1 MFSRIAV
8 INRGE
13 PAVRLIRA
21 VRELNA
27 EFGYGIKVIALHT
40 ESERGALFVRSADE
54 GVRIREKGD
63 LSSPYLDHAVLRQAL
78 IESKADAA
86 WVGWGFVAEDPTF
99 AELCAELG
107 VTFIGPPPEAMRR
120 LGDKVEAKYLAEA
133 TKVPVAPWSG
143 GPVETMEEALE
154 HAKDIGYPM
163 ILKARSGGG
172 GRGIRMVFDP
182 SELEEAI
189 ERTQSE
195 AQKAFNDHVIFMEHL
210 VQGGRHIEVQ
220 VIADNYGNAWAPGVR
235 DCSIQRRNQKLIEES
250 FSPALTK
257 EQADDLAARAIAL
270 VKEAGYRGAGTVEF
284 LYQPQQKTFA
294 FLEVN
299 TRLQVE
305 HPITEEST
313 GLDLVKLQILVADGY
328 RLEGDC
334 PPVYGH
340 AVEARLN
347 AEDADNGFAP
357 SPGRVELLTL
367 PVGPGIRVDT
377 GIATGDAIS
386 PDYDSMVAKIIAW
399 GRDRNEA
406 LARLRVALRETTV
419 VVKGGTTT
427 KSFLL
432 KLLDRPEVIE
442 GTADTGWLDRA
453 NLHEDPELAA
463 GADAALLYVAVD
475 VYESEEELERES
487 FLRAARG
494 GRPKANH
501 AVGRELELGYRGQ
514 TYALTIAQI
523 SPRRYRVEV
532 PDGSVVELELERQS
546 RFESRLTIGDRR
558 HHIVASTSA
567 AGHLVEVDSVSH
579 RVSRDE
585 GGMVRSPAPAVVVA
599 LRAAAGDDVEAGDTI
614 MILESMKM
622 ETPVK
627 APYAGRVREI
637 LAAVNSQV
645 DAGGAL
651 LRLDKLEEEGAVSTA
666 PTVEFAT
673 DAATAESDLRDRAFA
688 DLAALRALVMGYDVS
703 AARSRTLWA
712 DYDRVREQVPLED
725 DELLGAALDVLETF
739 ADLAELSRNR
749 PAGEEEEA
757 WDERVHSPREYF
769 HSYLQSLDLD
779 RAGLPEGF
787 RSRLARALAHY
798 GVTDLEPSG
807 QLEEA
812 VYRVFLAQERVGDQI
827 PFIAG
832 LLERWRTRAA
842 TLSEDMRARIGA
854 VVERLVVA
862 TRSRYPLI
870 GDLARS
876 IRFEV
881 YERPVIRAARQK
893 LYAEVRANLTV
904 LAENP
909 QAPDRAERI
918 DTLVASSEPVVR
930 LFAEELLNRPAGVPT
945 MLDVMNRRYY
955 KIRDLEDVHLGEIA
969 GRPTLTGNY
978 MLGGKR
984 LYLIST
990 TADHAD
996 LASALSAVD
1005 AEANRVADPANLV
1018 TDLYL
1023 AWADAPED
1031 PDAISAELQAVL
1043 QDYGTLAA
1051 GRRVTVTVAFN
1062 TESPDVLQFT
1072 YRPGAH
1078 GLAEE
1083 RVIRGMHPLTGQRLD
1098 LWRLKNFNGTRVPA
1112 AEGTYVFHLVAPN
1125 NPSDERLVALAEVR
1139 DVTPV
1144 RDADGAVV
1152 SFPVAERVLAACLES
1167 IRRAQA
1173 GHSGRNP
1180 LQNNAIFLHVW
1191 PPVEVPVSD
1200 LGRFARDTAPL
1211 TLGTGLSEITV
1222 LARLRQRDSSLKDVA
1237 LRFAFQAG
1245 AGVSVTVSDPPTEP
1259 LAVLD
1264 DYALKVQRSAARS
1277 AAYPYEIVP
1286 LLTGAN
1292 GSFTE
1297 YDFRDDNTFGPVDRP
1312 AGQNKAG
1319 VVAGLVTTP
1328 SDRYPEGMTRV
1339 VLMGDPTKALGTVA
1353 VAECAIIA
1361 EAVKLAGEK
1370 GLPVEWFTLSSG
1382 AKISMDSG
1390 TENMDGVARALREI
1404 VNFTQGGGEINIIVS
1419 GINVGAQP
1427 YWNAEATMLQHTKGI
1442 LIMTPD
1448 SAMVLTG
1455 KLSLDY
1461 SGGVSAEDNFGIGG
1475 YDRVMG
1481 PNGEAQYWA
1490 PNLTAAVD
1498 ILFQHYEHA
1507 YHAPGEKYPR
1517 RAVTSDPL
1525 DRDVRSAPHVHP
1537 DSPFTTV
1544 GDIFA
1549 EETNKDRKKPF
1560 DIRAVIDAISDQDH
1574 PTLERWA
1581 GMADADTAVV
1591 VDAHLGGYPVAILG
1605 IESRSIPRRGFLPT
1619 DGPESF
1625 SGGTLFPKSSKKAAR
1640 AINSASGSR
1649 PLVVL
1654 ANLSGFDGS
1663 PESLRNVQLEY
1674 GAEIGRAIVNFDG
1687 PIIFCVISRYHGG
1700 AFVVFSGALNDNMEV
1715 IAVEGSFASVIGGAP
1730 AAAVVFTRDVNN
1742 RTANDQRVKELEAR
1756 IADAHDDAE
1765 RSRLRVELADV
1776 RGAVRSEKLGEVAVE
1791 FEQIHNIERA
1801 REVGS
1806 VHTIIPA
1813 VELRPYLI
1821 QAVARG
1827 MARTGGVPVD

>member
-40 ESERGALFVRSADE
+40 ESERGALFVRLADE
-54 GVRIREKGD
+54 GVRIREKGE
-63 LSSPYLDHAVLRQAL
+63 LSSPYLDHAVLRKAL

-99 AELCAELG
+99 AELCEELG

-120 LGDKVEAKYLAEA
+120 LGDKVEAKYMAEA
-133 TKVPVAPWSG
+133 TNVPVAPWSG

-154 HAKDIGYPM
+154 HAKSIGYPM

-182 SELEEAI
+182 AELEEAI

-257 EQADDLAARAIAL
+257 EQAADLAARAIDL
-270 VKEAGYRGAGTVEF
+270 VLAVGYRGAGTVEF
-284 LYQPQQKTFA
+284 LYQPEKKTFA

-305 HPITEEST
+305 HPITEAST
-313 GLDLVKLQILVADGY
+313 GIDLVKLQILVADGY
-328 RLEGDC
+328 KLEGDC
-334 PPVYGH
+334 PPVFGH
-340 AVEARLN
+340 SVEARLN

-357 SPGRVELLTL
+357 SPGKVELLTL

-399 GRDRNEA
+399 GRDRDEA

-432 KLLDRPEVIE
+432 KLLDRPEVID

-463 GADAALLYVAVD
+463 GADVALLYVAAD
-475 VYESEEELERES
+475 VYESEEQLERDA
-487 FLRAARG
+487 FLRSAHG
-494 GRPKANH
+494 GRPKASH
-501 AVGRELELGYRGQ
+501 EVGREIELGYRGQ
-514 TYALTIAQI
+514 TYSLNIAQI

-532 PDGSVVELELERQS
+532 PGGGVVELELERQS
-546 RFESRLTIGDRR
+546 KFESRLSIGDRR
-558 HHIVASTSA
+558 HQIVAATNA

-599 LRAAAGDDVEAGDTI
+599 LRAAPGDDVQAGDTI
-614 MILESMKM
+614 MILEAMKM
-622 ETPVK
+622 ETAVK

-637 LAAVNSQV
+637 LASVNSQV

-651 LRLDKLEEEGAVSTA
+651 LRLDKIEEEGAASTA
-666 PTVEFAT
+666 PVVEFSA
-673 DAATAESDLRDRAFA
+673 DSVVDRSDLRVKALR
-688 DLAALRALVMGYDVS
+688 DLRALRALVMGYDVS
-703 AARSRTLWA
+703 AQRAKSLWSE
-712 DYDRVREQVPLED
+712 YDQVREQVPLDD
-725 DELLGAALDVLETF
+725 DELLGAALDVMETF

-749 PAGEEEEA
+749 PAGEEESG
-757 WDERVHSPREYF
+757 DEQVHSPREYF
-769 HSYLQSLDLD
+769 HSYLQSLDLEV
-779 RAGLPEGF
+779 AGLPEGF
-787 RSRLARALAHY
+787 RSRLAKALAHY
-798 GVTDLEPSG
+798 GVTDLEPSPA
-807 QLEEA
+807 LEEA

-827 PFIAG
+827 PIIAG
-832 LLERWRTRAA
+832 LLERWRTRASL
-842 TLSEDMRARIGA
+842 LSEEMRQRVGA

-881 YERPVIRAARQK
+881 YERPVIEAARTS
-893 LYAEVRANLTV
+893 LYEEVRADVGV

-909 QAPDRAERI
+909 GAPNRAELM

-930 LFAEELLNRPAGVPT
+930 LMAEELLGRPSGVPA
-945 MLDVMNRRYY
+945 MLEVMNRRYY
-955 KIRDLEDVHLGEIA
+955 KIRDLEDVEVTEID
-969 GRPTLTGNY
+969 GRPSLTGNY
-978 MLGGKR
+978 ELGGNR

-990 TADHAD
+990 TATHAD
-996 LASALSAVD
+996 LPAALSAAD
-1005 AEANRVADPANLV
+1005 AAANLVPDPANLV
-1018 TDLYL
+1018 TDLYV

-1031 PDAISAELQAVL
+1031 PDAISAELARTL
-1043 QDYGTLAA
+1043 QDYGTIAG

-1062 TESPDVLQFT
+1062 EAAPDVLQFT
-1072 YRPGAH
+1072 FRPGSH

-1125 NPSDERLVALAEVR
+1125 NPADERLVALAEVR

-1144 RDADGAVV
+1144 RDADGHVV
-1152 SFPVAERVLAACLES
+1152 SFPAAERVLAACLES

-1173 GHSGRNP
+1173 GLSGRKS

-1200 LGRFARDTAPL
+1200 LGRFAQDTAPL

-1222 LARLRQRDSSLKDVA
+1222 LARLRQQDGSLKDVA

-1245 AGVSVTVSDPPTEP
+1245 AGVQVTVSDPPTEP

-1264 DYALKVQRSAARS
+1264 DYALKVQRSAARG
-1277 AAYPYEIVP
+1277 AAYPYEIIP

-1292 GSFTE
+1292 GQFTE
-1297 YDFRDDNTFGPVDRP
+1297 YDFRDDNTFGPVDRGP
-1312 AGQNKAG
+1312 GQNKAG
-1319 VVAGLVTTP
+1319 VIVGVVTTP
-1328 SDRYPEGMTRV
+1328 SERYPEGMTRV
-1339 VLMGDPTKALGTVA
+1339 LMMGDPTKALGTVA
-1353 VAECAIIA
+1353 VAECNLIA
-1361 EAVKLAGEK
+1361 EAVKMAGEK
-1370 GLPVEWFTLSSG
+1370 DLPVEWFTLSSG

-1390 TENMDGVARALREI
+1390 TENMDGVAKALREI
-1404 VNFTQGGGEINIIVS
+1404 VLFTQNGGEINIIVS

-1427 YWNAEATMLQHTKGI
+1427 YWNAEATMLMHTKGI

-1490 PNLTAAVD
+1490 PNLSGAVD

-1517 RAVTSDPL
+1517 RAATSDPL

-1544 GDIFA
+1544 GEIFA

-1560 DIRAVIDAISDQDH
+1560 DIRAVINAIADQDH
-1574 PTLERWA
+1574 ATLERWA
-1581 GMADADTAVV
+1581 GMAEADTAVV

-1605 IESRSIPRRGFLPT
+1605 IESRAIPRRGFLPS
-1619 DGPESF
+1619 DGPDSF

-1663 PESLRNVQLEY
+1663 PESLRNIQLEY

-1715 IAVEGSFASVIGGAP
+1715 IAIEGSYASVIGGAP

-1742 RTANDQRVKELEAR
+1742 RTANDARVTELEAR
-1756 IADAHDDAE
+1756 IADATDDAE
-1765 RSRLRVELADV
+1765 RSQLRVELAET
-1776 RGAVRSEKLGEVAVE
+1776 RAAVRSEKLGEVAVE

-1813 VELRPYLI
+1813 VDMRPYLI
-1821 QAVARG
+1821 EAVERG
-1827 MARTGGVPVD
+1827 MARTGG

>member
-40 ESERGALFVRSADE
+40 ESERGALFVRLADE

-63 LSSPYLDHAVLRQAL
+63 LGSPYLDHQVLRKAL

-99 AELCAELG
+99 AELCADLG

-120 LGDKVEAKYLAEA
+120 LGDKVEAKYMAEA

-154 HAKDIGYPM
+154 HAKSIGYPM

-220 VIADNYGNAWAPGVR
+220 IIADNYGNAWAPGVR

-340 AVEARLN
+340 SVEARLN

-357 SPGRVELLTL
+357 SPGKVELLTL

-399 GRDRNEA
+399 GRDRDEA
-406 LARLRVALRETTV
+406 LARLRVALQETTV

-475 VYESEEELERES
+475 VYESEEQLERDA
-487 FLRAARG
+487 FLRTARG
-494 GRPKANH
+494 GRPKASH
-501 AVGRELELGYRGQ
+501 SVGREIELGYRGQ
-514 TYALTIAQI
+514 TYALNVAQI
-523 SPRRYRVEV
+523 SPRRYRVEI
-532 PDGSVVELELERQS
+532 PGGGVVELELERQS
-546 RFESRLTIGDRR
+546 RFESRLTIGEKQ
-558 HHIVASTSA
+558 HQIVASTSA

-599 LRAAAGDDVEAGDTI
+599 LRAAAGDEVEAGDTI
-614 MILESMKM
+614 MILEAMKM

-651 LRLDKLEEEGAVSTA
+651 LRLDKIEEEGAVSTA
-666 PTVEFAT
+666 PVVEFVGDT
-673 DAATAESDLRDRAFA
+673 VRGDADLREKAFK
-688 DLAALRALVMGYDVS
+688 DLAALRALIMGYDVS
-703 AARSRTLWA
+703 AQRARSLWA
-712 DYDRVREQVPLED
+712 EYDRIREQVPLDD

-749 PAGEEEEA
+749 PAGEEESG
-757 WDERVHSPREYF
+757 DEQVHSPREHF
-769 HSYLQSLDLD
+769 HTYLQSLDLE
-779 RAGLPEGF
+779 RGGLPEGF

-798 GVTDLEPSG
+798 GVTELEPSPE
-807 QLEEA
+807 LEEA
-812 VYRVFLAQERVGDQI
+812 VYRVFLAQDRVGDQI
-827 PFIAG
+827 PVIAG
-832 LLERWRTRAA
+832 LLERWRARAA
-842 TLSEDMRARIGA
+842 VLGEGVRSRIGS

-862 TRSRYPLI
+862 TRLRYPLV

-876 IRFEV
+876 IRYEV
-881 YERPVIRAARQK
+881 YERPVIDAARTG
-893 LYAEVRANLTV
+893 LYEQVRADVGV

-909 QAPDRAERI
+909 QTPDRAERI
-918 DTLVASSEPVVR
+918 DTVVRSAEPVVR
-930 LFAEELLNRPAGVPT
+930 VFAEELLNRASGVPA
-945 MLDVMNRRYY
+945 MLEVMNRRYY
-955 KIRDLEDVHLGEIA
+955 KIRELEDLQVGEIA

-978 MLGGKR
+978 ILGGKR

-990 TADHAD
+990 TASHAD
-996 LASALSAVD
+996 LAAALSAVD
-1005 AEANRVADPANLV
+1005 AEANRVPDPADLV

-1023 AWADAPED
+1023 AWPDAPED
-1031 PDAISAELQAVL
+1031 PDAISQELARTL
-1043 QDYGTLAA
+1043 QDYGTIAG
-1051 GRRVTVTVAFN
+1051 GRRITVTVAFN

-1072 YRPGAH
+1072 FRPGSH

-1112 AEGTYVFHLVAPN
+1112 AEGTYVFHLVAPD
-1125 NPSDERLVALAEVR
+1125 NPADERLVALAEVR

-1144 RDADGAVV
+1144 RDADGAVT

-1173 GHSGRNP
+1173 GHSGRKR
-1180 LQNNAIFLHVW
+1180 LANNAIFLHVW

-1200 LGRFARDTAPL
+1200 LARFAHDTAPL

-1222 LARLRQRDSSLKDVA
+1222 LARLRQADGSLKDVA
-1237 LRFAFQAG
+1237 LRFAYQAG
-1245 AGVSVTVSDPPTEP
+1245 AGVQVTVSDPPTEP

-1264 DYALKVQRSAARS
+1264 DYALKVQRSGARG
-1277 AAYPYEIVP
+1277 AAYPYEIIP
-1286 LLTGAN
+1286 LLTGPN
-1292 GSFTE
+1292 GTFTE

-1319 VVAGLVTTP
+1319 VVAGLVSTP
-1328 SDRYPEGMTRV
+1328 TDQYPEGMTRV

-1353 VAECAIIA
+1353 VPECAIIA

-1370 GLPVEWFTLSSG
+1370 DLPVEWFTLSSG

-1404 VNFTQGGGEINIIVS
+1404 VLFTQNGGEINIIVS

-1427 YWNAEATMLQHTKGI
+1427 YWNAEATMLMHTKGI

-1455 KLSLDY
+1455 KISLDY

-1490 PNLTAAVD
+1490 PNLSGAVD
-1498 ILFQHYEHA
+1498 ILFQHYQHA
-1507 YHAPGEKYPR
+1507 YHASGEKYPR
-1517 RAVTSDPL
+1517 RAVTRDPL

-1544 GDIFA
+1544 GEIFS
-1549 EETNKDRKKPF
+1549 EEANKDRKKPF
-1560 DIRAVIDAISDQDH
+1560 DIRAVINAIADQDH

-1581 GMADADTAVV
+1581 GMAEADTAVV

-1605 IESRSIPRRGFLPT
+1605 IESRPVARRGFLPT
-1619 DGPESF
+1619 DGPDSF

-1663 PESLRNVQLEY
+1663 PESLRNIQLEY
-1674 GAEIGRAIVNFDG
+1674 GAEIGRGIVNFDG

-1715 IAVEGSFASVIGGAP
+1715 IAIEGSYASVIGGAP

-1742 RTANDQRVKELEAR
+1742 RTDNDQRVKELQAR
-1756 IADAHDDAE
+1756 IADATDDAE
-1765 RSRLRVELADV
+1765 RGRLRVELADT
-1776 RGAVRSEKLGEVAVE
+1776 RAAVRSEKLGEVAIE
-1791 FEQIHNIERA
+1791 FEQIHNIQRA

-1813 VELRPYLI
+1813 VDMRPYLI